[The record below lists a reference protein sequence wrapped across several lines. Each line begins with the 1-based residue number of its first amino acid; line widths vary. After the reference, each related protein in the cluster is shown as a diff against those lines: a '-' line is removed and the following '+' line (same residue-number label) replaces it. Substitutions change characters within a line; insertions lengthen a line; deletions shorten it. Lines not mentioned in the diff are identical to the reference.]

1 MSKKT
6 REEKIIAELRRK
18 LSDLKTPSLDNSSVK
33 TPVKEAKPVLSFPN
47 LPKKEVVRA
56 AQNTFVYDYSLVA
69 KDLRKTF
76 FLTTLALSLEFV
88 LYFILK

>member
-18 LSDLKTPSLDNSSVK
+18 LKSLKVP
-33 TPVKEAKPVLSFPN
+33 KEVKPVSLPTSSEKPIAKERTTGFARENLS
-47 LPKKEVVRA
+47 
-56 AQNTFVYDYSLVA
+56 YDYSLVA